1 MHSSNDRQI
10 CFKAAG
16 GDNCCMC
23 GGASGKMAKC
33 DNCPRNFHLQCLE
46 PPLSKYVCAKFN
58 VFSLPLHFFSI
69 ASGFFLW
76 IRASGFFCLHWMFF
90 HILKI
95 SGFPEHHGLA
105 QPAKEWVAVQM
116 NVTWS
121 WLKASGTNSDSRP
134 GLCRHMECVPPRM
147 RMVTPRVERSMHLV
161 VLFEV
166 TTSRHFDVTRMQ
178 IFHRCFLLKFS
189 FRLLLIFV
197 KIFGRQQLG
206 ERRAGERHAH
216 ARDSEDEVSRVRVK
230 FAN

>member
-1 MHSSNDRQI
+1 
-10 CFKAAG
+10 
-16 GDNCCMC
+16 
-23 GGASGKMAKC
+23 
-33 DNCPRNFHLQCLE
+33 
-46 PPLSKYVCAKFN
+46 
-58 VFSLPLHFFSI
+58 
-69 ASGFFLW
+69 
-76 IRASGFFCLHWMFF
+76 MFF

-105 QPAKEWVAVQM
+105 QPAKEWVVKNLYILYLKFRGVLWKAVQM

-206 ERRAGERHAH
+206 ERRAGERHAKGETRKTKSRAFVSNLQIRENSQSPNSH
-216 ARDSEDEVSRVRVK
+216 ARL
-230 FAN
+230 AHPCGLC